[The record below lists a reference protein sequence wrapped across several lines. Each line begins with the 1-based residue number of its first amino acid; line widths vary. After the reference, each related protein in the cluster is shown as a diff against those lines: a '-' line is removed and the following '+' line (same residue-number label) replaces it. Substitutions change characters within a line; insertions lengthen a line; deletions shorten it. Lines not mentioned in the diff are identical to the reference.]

1 MRRLIRVDLPAPVGP
16 TMATLLPAGISIDKS
31 LIKILSGLYPKETCL
46 KEMAPLTWSLVKIS
60 LPVSTTSGLSKTA

>member
-46 KEMAPLTWSLVKIS
+46 KEMAP
-60 LPVSTTSGLSKTA
+60 